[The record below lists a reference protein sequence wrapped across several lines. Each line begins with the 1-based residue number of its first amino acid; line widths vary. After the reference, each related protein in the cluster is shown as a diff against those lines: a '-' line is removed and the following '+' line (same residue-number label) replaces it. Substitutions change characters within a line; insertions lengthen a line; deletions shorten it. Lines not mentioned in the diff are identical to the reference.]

1 MTPNMYP
8 YWRINKMLLMRGVT
22 LLSFLDFNVKILK
35 YNDIKLF
42 LYDIK
47 LSMSFVQDICVT
59 CKVRDIESL

>member
-1 MTPNMYP
+1 
-8 YWRINKMLLMRGVT
+8 MLLMRGVT